1 MKNQVR
7 IVTTKRGYNHLVK
20 SLKTSFK
27 SETLI
32 EEIINNDTCKFF
44 GKNVVFIKWDNPKCY
59 KIIQTAIMFLMG
71 YRNAYRICVKEGNRI
86 NMYSDESRP
95 NEHINLP
102 MPVISCRFNDEK
114 TIKQLSEFQKN
125 KKNGGGVNE

>member
-1 MKNQVR
+1 MNNNLKNIFGILIGNTIYALAV
-7 IVTTKRGYNHLVK
+7 ILFVVPNELITGGSTGLAIAANHL
-20 SLKTSFK
+20 FNIPI
-27 SETLI
+27 TLFVSI
-32 EEIINNDTCKFF
+32 FNIL
-44 GKNVVFIKWDNPKCY
+44 
-59 KIIQTAIMFLMG
+59 MFLMG